1 MRTVDWAVLIVS
13 LLGIVSYGLYRSRG
27 SRTTKEY
34 LLAGKSMRWWVIGL
48 SIMAT
53 QASAITFIGT
63 TGQGYADGMRF
74 VQFYFG
80 LPIAMVLISLYAA
93 PRFHSSGVYTAYEFL
108 EKRYDSKTRT
118 LASWV
123 FLLQRGLGVG
133 LALYA
138 PAVVMAVILQ
148 WSESTTIAVMG
159 LLVVAYTAAG
169 GIKAV
174 MWTDAQ
180 QMIVMMLGLVTA
192 LFAAVWGLPEGVG
205 FGEALELAGAA
216 GKLQAVDLEFDPNS
230 RYNLWSGL
238 IGGTFLALAYFGTD
252 QSQVQR
258 YLTAESITQSRFSLL
273 FNGIVKVPLQFV
285 ILLTG
290 AMVFVFFLFIEPPML
305 FHGAAADELRAARGA
320 EYSQVERTYQDA
332 FEARRVA
339 ALDGARN
346 GNMAPYLAADERLQA
361 ARGQAISLAE
371 ESTGEPYNDTNYI
384 FLTFVINHLPPG
396 LVGLIIAAVFA
407 AAMST
412 ISAELNS
419 LATVTVVD
427 HYARYIKPGAG
438 DGHYR
443 NVAIGATVFWG
454 LYATMFAGYGA
465 QLGSLIE
472 AVNRVGSWFYGAML
486 GAFMLAFAPWKSN
499 GTGVFVG
506 ILAGLAAA
514 MATELFT
521 DVAFLWFNVIGCL
534 TTVGVGLLLSRGRE

>member
-1 MRTVDWAVLIVS
+1 M
-13 LLGIVSYGLYRSRG
+13 
-27 SRTTKEY
+27 
-34 LLAGKSMRWWVIGL
+34 
-48 SIMAT
+48 
-53 QASAITFIGT
+53 
-63 TGQGYADGMRF
+63 
-74 VQFYFG
+74 
-80 LPIAMVLISLYAA
+80 
-93 PRFHSSGVYTAYEFL
+93 
-108 EKRYDSKTRT
+108 
-118 LASWV
+118 
-123 FLLQRGLGVG
+123 
-133 LALYA
+133 
-138 PAVVMAVILQ
+138 
-148 WSESTTIAVMG
+148 
-159 LLVVAYTAAG
+159 
-169 GIKAV
+169 
-174 MWTDAQ
+174 
-180 QMIVMMLGLVTA
+180 
-192 LFAAVWGLPEGVG
+192 GLPEGVG